1 MPQRSTLPEC
11 VRRFAAIGIAFVV
24 LVAAAPSHAVPSFAR
39 QTGFECTS
47 CHLSWPE
54 LTSVGREFK
63 LGGYT
68 LTREV
73 SGERPLVSLSA
84 EGPPPWLPLAA
95 MLQLSLTNTQSTATG
110 PSQFPRNNAVALQQA
125 SLFYAGRVVDRL
137 GAFVQGTYDG
147 ITEHSAIDNVDIRLA
162 NHYEEKTVDV
172 AYGLTV

>member
-39 QTGFECTS
+39 QTGFECVS

-68 LTREV
+68 LTKE
-73 SGERPLVSLSA
+73 SHGDRPWVSLNP
-84 EGPPPWLPLAA
+84 EGLPPLLPLAA
-95 MLQLSLTNTQSTATG
+95 MVQVSYNRTRSTAG
-110 PSQFPRNNAVALQQA
+110 EDPSEFPRDSAVALQQA
-125 SLFYAGRVVDRL
+125 SLFYAGRV
-137 GAFVQGTYDG
+137 A
-147 ITEHSAIDNVDIRLA
+147 
-162 NHYEEKTVDV
+162 
-172 AYGLTV
+172 